1 VQGVLFTMES
11 GDRRE
16 NKLTGDVSGTSV
28 QVGAVHGDVF
38 LHQAAK
44 PVVPRQLLPVSAS
57 FTDRER
63 ELAALNRLLE
73 DDQRQGP
80 VLVVITGS
88 GGMGKTALAS
98 RWITNHADRFPDG
111 QLYVNLGAFSADGP
125 STPDDVLGGF
135 LRALGVPAERVPAEI
150 AEQAAMYRSVTAGKS
165 FAVLADDADS
175 AAQVRPL
182 LPASPDSVVIVTSRW
197 RLGALTMDGARVL
210 VVAPLDEAAGMT
222 LLERTVGRQRI
233 TTEPERARELV
244 ALCGG
249 MPIALCVAAARLSTR
264 PQWSISRLVG
274 VLADE
279 KNRLSAL
286 SIADEAVVQA
296 SFDLSFRE
304 LDAETARVYRLLGLH
319 PGRDFGVGV
328 AAAAIDRPVIETEDA
343 LDSLVVSSL
352 LTDIGPDRFQFH
364 DLTRVHARQQAA
376 MVEGQAARVNALRRM
391 LNWYL
396 DNVVEADLVIIPHRH
411 RLSPRYE
418 HARESPPQF
427 AGTRDALDWVEQE
440 LANVVATIRTAV
452 DQGWWKEVWQF
463 CEGLWGFFLYR
474 KHYPQWEKTHK
485 WAVDAARRCEDPA
498 AEARMH
504 IQLGYAYLNTERF
517 EDARRQFSASL
528 KAARTIGDLGGEA
541 TAWEHLGVV
550 AQSTGNHQHAL
561 EYFTRALRLAE
572 QTGQR
577 RGMALQLRRIGEA
590 CMALGRIRE
599 AIDHLNHSAAEALAI
614 DDVVLH
620 ARAQT
625 RLGSAHLILGRTSEA
640 GRLLQEAVTALN
652 RSGADPYYAEA
663 LEILAES
670 RLREGDTHA
679 ARAHLRQALNIYRD
693 SSDLKAHRVEARI
706 ASIADDTERSSK
718 PSE

>member
-1 VQGVLFTMES
+1 MES

-16 NKLTGDVSGTSV
+16 NKITGDVSGTSV
-28 QVGAVHGDVF
+28 QVGAVHGDIFV
-38 LHQAAK
+38 QQGAK

-57 FTDRER
+57 FTDRED
-63 ELAALNRLLE
+63 ELAVLNRLLE

-80 VLVVITGS
+80 ALAVITGS

-98 RWITNHADRFPDG
+98 RWITDHADRFPDG

-135 LRALGVPAERVPAEI
+135 LRALGVPPEQVPAEI
-150 AEQAAMYRSVTAGKS
+150 AEQAAMYRSVTAGKK
-165 FAVLADDADS
+165 FAVFADDADS

-182 LPASPDSVVIVTSRW
+182 LPASPDSVVVVTSRW

-210 VVAPLDEAAGMT
+210 VVDPLDEAAGMT
-222 LLERTVGRQRI
+222 LLERTVGVQRV
-233 TTEPERARELV
+233 TTERDRARELV

-264 PQWSISRLVG
+264 PQWPISRLVS
-274 VLADE
+274 VLSDE
-279 KNRLSAL
+279 KRRLSAL
-286 SIADEAVVQA
+286 SIADEEVVQA
-296 SFDLSFRE
+296 SFDLSFDE

-319 PGRDFGVGV
+319 PGRDFGLGV
-328 AAAAIDRPVIETEDA
+328 AAAAIDRPAIETEDA

-364 DLTRVHARQQAA
+364 DLTRVHAQQKATRL
-376 MVEGQAARVNALRRM
+376 EDQASRASALRRM

-396 DNVVEADLVIIPHRH
+396 DNVVEADLAIIPHRH

-418 HARESPPQF
+418 HARELPSQF
-427 AGTRDALDWVEQE
+427 SGTRDALDWVELE
-440 LANVVATIRTAV
+440 LANVVATMRAAV

-474 KHYPQWEKTHK
+474 KHYHHWEKTHK
-485 WAVDAARRCEDPA
+485 WAVDAARHCEDPA

-504 IQLGYAYLNTERF
+504 IQLGYAYLNTERY

-528 KAARTIGDLGGEA
+528 KAALEIGDTGGQA

-550 AQSTGNHQHAL
+550 AQSTGEHQHAL

-577 RGMALQLRRIGEA
+577 RGVALHLRRIGEA
-590 CMALGRIRE
+590 CAALGRTQD
-599 AIDHLNHSAAEALAI
+599 AIGYLERSAAEALAI

-620 ARAQT
+620 ARAQM
-625 RLGSAHLILGRTSEA
+625 RIGNLHLATGRTGDASRLVEEA
-640 GRLLQEAVTALN
+640 ATALN

-663 LEILAES
+663 LEILAEC

-679 ARAHLRQALNIYRD
+679 ARGHLRQALDIYRK
-693 SSDLKAHRVEARI
+693 SRDLKAHRVESRI
-706 ASIADDTERSSK
+706 AAIADDTESS
-718 PSE
+718 SEPPE

>member
-1 VQGVLFTMES
+1 MES

-16 NKLTGDVSGTSV
+16 NKITGDVSGTSV
-28 QVGAVHGDVF
+28 QVGAVHGDIFV
-38 LHQAAK
+38 QQGAK

-57 FTDRER
+57 FTDRED
-63 ELAALNRLLE
+63 ELAVLNRLLE

-80 VLVVITGS
+80 ALAVITGS

-98 RWITNHADRFPDG
+98 RWITDHADRFPDG

-135 LRALGVPAERVPAEI
+135 LRALGVPPEQVPAEI
-150 AEQAAMYRSVTAGKS
+150 AEQAAMYRSVTAGKK
-165 FAVLADDADS
+165 FAVFADDADS

-182 LPASPDSVVIVTSRW
+182 LPASPDSVVVVTSRW

-210 VVAPLDEAAGMT
+210 VVDPLDEAAGMT
-222 LLERTVGRQRI
+222 LLERTVGVQRV
-233 TTEPERARELV
+233 TTERDRARELV

-264 PQWSISRLVG
+264 PQWPISRLVS
-274 VLADE
+274 VLSDE
-279 KNRLSAL
+279 KRRLSAL
-286 SIADEAVVQA
+286 SIADEEVVQA
-296 SFDLSFRE
+296 SFDLSFDE

-319 PGRDFGVGV
+319 PGRDFGLGV
-328 AAAAIDRPVIETEDA
+328 AAAAIDRPAIETEDA

-364 DLTRVHARQQAA
+364 DLTRVHAQQKATRL
-376 MVEGQAARVNALRRM
+376 EDQASRASALRRM

-396 DNVVEADLVIIPHRH
+396 DNVVEADLAIIPHRH

-418 HARESPPQF
+418 HARELPSQF
-427 AGTRDALDWVEQE
+427 SGTRDALDWVELE
-440 LANVVATIRTAV
+440 LANVVATMRAAV

-474 KHYPQWEKTHK
+474 KHYHHWEKTHK
-485 WAVDAARRCEDPA
+485 WAVDAARHCEDPA

-504 IQLGYAYLNTERF
+504 IQLGYAYLNTERY

-528 KAARTIGDLGGEA
+528 KAALEIRDTGGQA

-550 AQSTGNHQHAL
+550 AQSTGDHQHAL

-577 RGMALQLRRIGEA
+577 RGVALHLRRIGEA
-590 CMALGRIRE
+590 CAALGRTQD
-599 AIDHLNHSAAEALAI
+599 AIGYLERSAAEALAI

-620 ARAQT
+620 ARAQM
-625 RLGSAHLILGRTSEA
+625 RIGNLHLATGRTGDASRLVEEA
-640 GRLLQEAVTALN
+640 ATALN

-663 LEILAES
+663 LEILAEC

-679 ARAHLRQALNIYRD
+679 ARGHLRQALDIYRK
-693 SSDLKAHRVEARI
+693 SRDLKAHRVESRI
-706 ASIADDTERSSK
+706 AAIADDTESS
-718 PSE
+718 SEPPE